1 MNGTIHK
8 HYSANLQR
16 DMEYATYG
24 ETGRPVLVIPS
35 QDGRYYDYENFGM
48 VESLS
53 PWIDS
58 KRIRLICCDSID
70 GETWSFSNGD
80 GAQRSQRHEAWFRY
94 VTEELIPAVQA
105 YEGELMIV
113 TGCSM
118 GAYHSTNF
126 FLRRPD
132 LFSGLISLSGVY
144 RKDYFFGSYMDDTL
158 YLNSPLHYLPNMPA
172 DHPYWQMYRERDII
186 LCVGQGAWEDD
197 MLRDTREMQSIMAA
211 HNVPVW
217 IDYWGYDV
225 AHDWPW
231 WRKQIVYFLPK
242 VLAED

>member
-1 MNGTIHK
+1 MEGNYHK

-16 DMEYATYG
+16 DMEYMTYG

-35 QDGRYYDYENFGM
+35 QSGRYYDYDNFGM
-48 VESLS
+48 TDVLA
-53 PWIDS
+53 PWINS
-58 KRIRLICCDSID
+58 GRIRLICSDSID
-70 GETWSFSNGD
+70 DETWSLTGGD
-80 GAQRSQRHEAWFRY
+80 GAQRSQRHEQWFRY
-94 VTEELIPAVQA
+94 ITEELIPATQA
-105 YEGELMIV
+105 FNGEMMII

-118 GAYHSTNF
+118 GAYHSANF

-132 LFSGLISLSGVY
+132 LFTSLIALSGVY
-144 RKDYFFGSYMDDTL
+144 RKDYFFGDYMDDTL
-158 YLNSPLHYLPNMPA
+158 YFNSPLHYLWQMPD
-172 DHPYWQMYRERDII
+172 DHHYWQIYREREII

-197 MLRDTREMQSIMAA
+197 MLRDTREMKDIMAR

-217 IDYWGYDV
+217 IDFWGLDV

-231 WRKQIVYFLPK
+231 WRKQIVYFIPK